1 MKKEELIKKYL
12 ENEEEIK
19 RLRNDNRDV
28 LCQISSMY
36 EHKVGEIIK
45 WTKPSEKRLIG
56 YFSHN
61 YKEIPEKEISA
72 VLVSI
77 KPRIDQWGGREPELF
92 YGLEFKS
99 IKKDGGISQNSVH
112 VNRDEIIWTGEI
124 HKDYIDKARNE
135 N

>member
-1 MKKEELIKKYL
+1 MEKEELIKKYL

-19 RLRNDNRDV
+19 RLRKDNRDV

-36 EHKVGEIIK
+36 GHKVGEIIK
-45 WTKPSEKRLIG
+45 WTKPSEKRLVD
-56 YFSHN
+56 YFSHS

-77 KPRIDQWGGREPELF
+77 NPRIEYWGSREPELF

-99 IKKDGGISQNSVH
+99 IKKDGGISQNSIH
-112 VNRDEIIWTGEI
+112 VNREEIIWTGEI
-124 HKDYIDKARNE
+124 HKDYIDKSINE